1 MGHDDE
7 GRDDTGQI
15 WKALGVLSGARSG
28 GPGQP
33 IERSAPVA
41 GEVQAEATS
50 VFTAGG
56 GFDGCRYV
64 WVALGDGPIER
75 RFPDVVSNLRVHAV
89 LQ

>member
-1 MGHDDE
+1 MA
-7 GRDDTGQI
+7 TI
-15 WKALGVLSGARSG
+15 
-28 GPGQP
+28 
-33 IERSAPVA
+33 RSAPVA
-41 GEVQAEATS
+41 GEVQAEAAS

-75 RFPDVVSNLRVHAV
+75 RMPAVVSNLRVHAV